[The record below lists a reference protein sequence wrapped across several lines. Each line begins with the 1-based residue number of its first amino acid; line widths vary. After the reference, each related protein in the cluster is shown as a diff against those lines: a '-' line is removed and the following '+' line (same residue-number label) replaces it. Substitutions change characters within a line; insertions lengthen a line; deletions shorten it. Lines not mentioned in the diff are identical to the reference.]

1 MIVRK
6 HMSAPPISVS
16 GDTDFKSAL
25 FLMQKHRIRRLPVVD
40 AAGVLTGIVAERDL
54 LIAADRYLNAPV
66 EVARFMTRDVATV
79 GTATPVVDAA
89 MLMVERKVGGL
100 PVVDGSRRVLGLITE
115 TDLLRALA
123 GILRREQ
130 RAARQP
136 VARSAATRR
145 PGVGA
150 RPVATA
156 STSKASPKP
165 KTKPAPPRG
174 ARKVKPAAR
183 TAAKR
188 ARAG

>member
-1 MIVRK
+1 LIVRK
-6 HMSAPPISVS
+6 YMSAPPISVS

-54 LIAADRYLNAPV
+54 LVAADRYLNAPV

-79 GTATPVVDAA
+79 GTATPILDAA

-100 PVVDGSRRVLGLITE
+100 PVVDGSRRVLGLVTE

-130 RAARQP
+130 RAAKQS
-136 VARSAATRR
+136 VARSAASRSG
-145 PGVGA
+145 GVGT
-150 RPVATA
+150 RPFAIA
-156 STSKASPKP
+156 SISKASPKS
-165 KTKPAPPRG
+165 KAKPAPPRE
-174 ARKVKPAAR
+174 ARKAKPAPGAG
-183 TAAKR
+183 AKR
-188 ARAG
+188 AGVN